1 MSASLPLML
10 STMIG
15 VVECSRI
22 CCQTS
27 KPSHRGI
34 TRSSKMRSGSS
45 RSNAA
50 KASTPSL
57 AVVILYPLVDREWL
71 TAAIIP
77 GSSSTSKM
85 CSLAWPIVSLPLVH
99 LHLTFSS
106 LVCILSLKG
115 RQEHCPFTTRLRVL
129 KLVSL
134 FSCPAAIDN
143 QCRACHESCL
153 VRGEVERGI
162 RDLIRS
168 PHTSDRLA
176 SVELPAR
183 LILVASEI

>member
-22 CCQTS
+22 CWQTS
-27 KPSHRGI
+27 MPSHRGI

-129 KLVSL
+129 KLGDVSL
-134 FSCPAAIDN
+134 N
-143 QCRACHESCL
+143 L
-153 VRGEVERGI
+153 VYSQVRIGKENVNTHQPKCNERSEKVVEA
-162 RDLIRS
+162 S
-168 PHTSDRLA
+168 PLCS
-176 SVELPAR
+176 
-183 LILVASEI
+183 